1 MYYNT
6 FREDFI
12 MDNNYNN
19 DNNQQNMS
27 TDPYAQGGGYVQDP
41 YNNGGLQPQG
51 SKGMAI
57 ASMVLGI
64 CAIVIGCCITYVGI
78 VCGIIAIALGFNVK
92 KKGLPGQGQATAG
105 IVCGIIGLALGVLG
119 IILAA
124 VAGNSL
130 KEWAEELQN
139 SALFIK

>member
-1 MYYNT
+1 
-6 FREDFI
+6 

-19 DNNQQNMS
+19 NNQQNNP

-41 YNNGGLQPQG
+41 YNNGGLEPQG
-51 SKGMAI
+51 GKGMAI

-78 VCGIIAIALGFNVK
+78 VCGVIAIVLGVNVK

-105 IVCGIIGLALGVLG
+105 VVCGIIGLALGILG

-124 VAGNSL
+124 VMGNSL
-130 KEWAEELQN
+130 KEALEELQD